1 MLARISRFDLSR
13 IPQYPVLYGLL
24 AALLALVLILLFVGR
39 VPVSY
44 NVRNLVVRWWIT
56 TMMVLA
62 FVLVVG
68 LMTVMLA
75 FVSGMDALTGN
86 SGQPGNII
94 VFSSGAN
101 DEGFS
106 NLALSDVSNL
116 ERTQGIAVDEAGQ
129 RLASKEVYVIVNQD
143 IPVPKGSPS
152 RRRFVQVRG
161 LEDAPM
167 SAKVH
172 GLELLPGS
180 QWFSEAGV
188 EQTSDGQQVLLQCV
202 MGKGIAGELGL
213 DRPGRQPL
221 AVGEV
226 FRMADREWKVVGL
239 LNSTGSTYDS
249 EVWAKRQIVGE
260 RFGKEASYSSF
271 VMRASDIKQAPQLAE
286 TLKKSKEVA
295 LNAMT
300 EESYFESLSDTSRTL
315 LLAIRIVAGF
325 MALGGIF
332 GVMNTM
338 FAAISQRIKDI
349 GVLRVLGYS
358 RTDVLLSFL
367 MESMILA
374 LVGGLLG
381 CLLGSLCDGWTAKS
395 TVGGQGATK
404 TVVLQFLVS
413 QEVLAGGL
421 LLSLVMG
428 LVGGLFPAVRA
439 MWMRILETLR

>member
-1 MLARISRFDLSR
+1 
-13 IPQYPVLYGLL
+13 
-24 AALLALVLILLFVGR
+24 
-39 VPVSY
+39 
-44 NVRNLVVRWWIT
+44 
-56 TMMVLA
+56 
-62 FVLVVG
+62 
-68 LMTVMLA
+68 
-75 FVSGMDALTGN
+75 
-86 SGQPGNII
+86 
-94 VFSSGAN
+94 
-101 DEGFS
+101 
-106 NLALSDVSNL
+106 
-116 ERTQGIAVDEAGQ
+116 
-129 RLASKEVYVIVNQD
+129 
-143 IPVPKGSPS
+143 
-152 RRRFVQVRG
+152 
-161 LEDAPM
+161 
-167 SAKVH
+167 
-172 GLELLPGS
+172 
-180 QWFSEAGV
+180 
-188 EQTSDGQQVLLQCV
+188 
-202 MGKGIAGELGL
+202 
-213 DRPGRQPL
+213 
-221 AVGEV
+221 
-226 FRMADREWKVVGL
+226 MADREWKVVGL

-315 LLAIRIVAGF
+315 LWAIRIVAGF

>member
-1 MLARISRFDLSR
+1 MLAKISRFDPSR
-13 IPQYPVLYGLL
+13 IPEYPWLYGSL
-24 AALLALVLILLFVGR
+24 AALLALLGLLLVLGR
-39 VPVSY
+39 VPLSY

-56 TMMVLA
+56 AMMVVA
-62 FVLVVG
+62 FILVVG
-68 LMTVMLA
+68 LMTVMMA

-86 SGQPGNII
+86 SGQPGNVV

-106 NLALSDVSNL
+106 NLALGDVANL
-116 ERTQGIAVDEAGQ
+116 ERMQGIAVDEAGQ

-143 IPVPKGSPS
+143 IPVPQGSPS

-172 GLELLPGS
+172 GLDLLPGS

-188 EQTSDGQQVLLQCV
+188 EQSSDGNQVLLQCV
-202 MGKGIAGELGL
+202 LGKGIAGELGL

-226 FRMADREWKVVGL
+226 FHMADRDWKIVGL

-271 VMRASDIKQAPQLAE
+271 VMRAQDVGQAQKLADD
-286 TLKKSKEVA
+286 LKASQEVA

-300 EESYFESLSDTSRTL
+300 EESYFESLSETSRVL
-315 LLAIRIVAGF
+315 LWAIRIIAGF

-349 GVLRVLGYS
+349 GVLRILGYS
-358 RTDVLLSFL
+358 RMDVLLSFL
-367 MESMILA
+367 MESLLLA
-374 LVGGLLG
+374 LVGGVLG
-381 CLLGSLCDGWTAKS
+381 CLLGLLCDGWTAKS
-395 TVGGQGATK
+395 TVGGQGAAK
-404 TVVLQFLVS
+404 TVVLQFVVS
-413 QEVLAGGL
+413 QEVLASGL

-439 MWMRILETLR
+439 MWMRVLETLR